1 MAQYRTDT
9 KKLDQPTVTRY
20 EVNMLGERLTS
31 TGSMTDAFGRVRV
44 SEPYTLF
51 ESQHRYKQNDKF
63 DTLVTGTGNTEYK
76 INESV
81 VNMGVNTDSGAKV
94 IRESKRVFSYQP
106 GKSFLVMNTFVF
118 APLKQGL
125 RQRVGYF
132 GNNNGIYLEA
142 NGTSVALVKR
152 SFVTGSI
159 VEERVEQADWSYD
172 SFDGTG
178 FSKQLGGPEHGSG
191 IDLNKA
197 NIFWLDIE
205 WLGVGDV
212 RTGFAVDGQ
221 FCPAHVFH
229 NDNKNP
235 TTYMTTAVLPIRYEI
250 ENVSSTSSNSTMK
263 QICSTVISE
272 GGYQG
277 RNKARSQ
284 TMDLGSFKDLSVANT
299 YYPVMSL
306 RLAPSRIDSVV
317 IPRNIDLTA
326 VTNITSV
333 LHYKVVVN
341 STLVNS
347 SFSDCFGNTVQFDVS
362 ANTQSNPSTGI
373 LIKSGYITTSQ
384 KGGSLDF
391 GAIEEFEYQ
400 IGRTINGTSDVITIY
415 VASETAGTDVGATM
429 EWFELI

>member
-20 EVNMLGERLTS
+20 EVNMLGEKLTS

>member
-106 GKSFLVMNTFVF
+106 GKSFLVMNTFAF
-118 APLKQGL
+118 APLKEGL

-212 RTGFAVDGQ
+212 RTGFVVDGQ
-221 FCPAHVFH
+221 LCPAHVFH
-229 NDNKNP
+229 NDNKNL

-272 GGYQG
+272 GGFQG

-284 TMDLGSFKDLSVANT
+284 TMDLGSFKELTEANT

-306 RLAPSRIDSVV
+306 RLAPTRLDSVV
-317 IPRNIDLTA
+317 IPRIIDLTA
-326 VTNITSV
+326 ITNVTSV

-347 SFSDCFGNTVQFDVS
+347 SFSDCYGNTVQYDVS
-362 ANTQSNPSTGI
+362 SNSQSNLSTGI

-391 GAIEEFEYQ
+391 GAIDEFEYQ
-400 IGRTINGTSDVITIY
+400 LGRTINGTSDVITIY
-415 VASETAGTDVGATM
+415 VACESSGTDVGATM